1 MKRSIITTSDG
12 TSSLQM
18 DDWGE
23 TYHSIHGA
31 AQEANH
37 VYIENGFRRVDSDSI
52 TVLEMGFGTGLN
64 TYLTLLEVYKCNK
77 KVKYDTIEAYPLSEE
92 EYSLL
97 NYSTL
102 ASVPEVAALF
112 QKLHQ
117 VDWGVE
123 SHITN
128 DFILRKLNN
137 TFEHQELE
145 PEQYDVIYF
154 DVFGYQ
160 YQPQLWSEDIFK
172 KMYYALRPGGVL
184 STYACRGPIKRNMKS
199 AGFTFEIVPGP
210 PGKREMLV
218 AFK

>member
-18 DDWGE
+18 DEWGE

-37 VYIENGFRRVDSDSI
+37 VYIENGFHRVDRDSI
-52 TVLEMGFGTGLN
+52 NVLEMGFGTGLN
-64 TYLTLLEVYKCNK
+64 AYLTLLEGAKLNK
-77 KVKYDTIEAYPLSEE
+77 EVKYDTIEAYPLSPE

-102 ASVPEVAALF
+102 ANLPEVAVLF

-117 VDWGVE
+117 GEWGVE
-123 SHITN
+123 LAITA
-128 DFILRKLNN
+128 DFLLRKLNN
-137 TFEHQELE
+137 TFEQQELE
-145 PEQYDVIYF
+145 AEQYDVVYF

-160 YQPQLWSEDIFK
+160 YQPQLWSEDLFK
-172 KMYYALRPGGVL
+172 KMYYALKPGGVL
-184 STYACRGPIKRNMKS
+184 TTYACRGPIKRNMKS